1 MTSTARKTLLS
12 LLAILFA
19 AAPIA
24 GQTAL
29 ADDHEPQKR
38 TITIQGKGSVKAA
51 PDKVS
56 VSAGVETEAPNAKD
70 ALARNTAAMTKV
82 VDALKA
88 ADIDPKEIQ
97 TTNFSISPR
106 YENRDDGKP
115 ARIIGY
121 SVANAVYVTTHDI
134 GKLGTILD
142 QLVTAGANSIGGISF
157 DIDNPDELQNE
168 ARKAAMADAIAKAK
182 LYVEAAGA
190 ELGPV
195 MTIAEQG
202 GYMPRSMAAAPMM
215 EATAAKPVPIE
226 PGTQNIDIEVQVT
239 WELK

>member
-12 LLAILFA
+12 LLVLMFA

-70 ALARNTAAMTKV
+70 ALARNTVAMTKV
-82 VDALKA
+82 VDAIKA

-121 SVANAVYVTTHDI
+121 TVSNAVYVTTHDI

-157 DIDNPDELQNE
+157 DIDKPDELENE

-182 LYVEAAGA
+182 LYVAAAGA

-202 GYMPRSMAAAPMM
+202 GYTPRSMAAAPMM
-215 EATAAKPVPIE
+215 AEAAAKPVPIE
-226 PGTQNIDIEVQVT
+226 PGTQNVDIEVQVT

>member
-38 TITIQGKGSVKAA
+38 TITIQGKGSIKAA

-121 SVANAVYVTTHDI
+121 TV
-134 GKLGTILD
+134 
-142 QLVTAGANSIGGISF
+142 
-157 DIDNPDELQNE
+157 
-168 ARKAAMADAIAKAK
+168 
-182 LYVEAAGA
+182 
-190 ELGPV
+190 
-195 MTIAEQG
+195 
-202 GYMPRSMAAAPMM
+202 
-215 EATAAKPVPIE
+215 
-226 PGTQNIDIEVQVT
+226 VQRR
-239 WELK
+239 LCHHP